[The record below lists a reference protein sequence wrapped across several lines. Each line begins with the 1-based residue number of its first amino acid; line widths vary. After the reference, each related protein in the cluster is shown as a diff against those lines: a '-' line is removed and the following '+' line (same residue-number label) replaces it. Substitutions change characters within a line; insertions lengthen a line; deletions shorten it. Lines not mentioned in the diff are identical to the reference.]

1 MSVAQMFPKT
11 VEEFM
16 EEYKMVDKDHVYS
29 NGIEYVPIFRMKQ
42 WFEHISSVQPRRGKW
57 AGKGDSE
64 GFGIF
69 ICDNCGKFAMMEYDF
84 CPNCGADMRQRGEQ
98 TG

>member
-1 MSVAQMFPKT
+1 MAVMQMFPKT

-42 WFEHISSVQPRRGKW
+42 WFEHISSVQPRKGKW
-57 AGKGDSE
+57 IDYSDE
-64 GFGIF
+64 GFVECPF
-69 ICDNCGKFAMMEYDF
+69 CHSATNCDGNKDELHYCFS
-84 CPNCGADMRQRGEQ
+84 CGADMREGDAE
-98 TG
+98 